1 MRTSRAPSRGGHSK
15 QQSTGRG
22 GGGGGGRYSAAVEKG
37 ENQWQREW
45 QGFISGVKM
54 TEGGAQVKLPTCMDH
69 EQSEGSTFSYLFGSA
84 SMKKSSR
91 DSKAKKE
98 KEEQKKKKQERELK
112 RMKAAQERG
121 EAVDVDWDDPFGERS
136 KHQKTMLEAQKR
148 GLQLDGMSRKQVREF
163 LHLTVTKEQEAAM
176 AAQKELKPHELMDEK
191 RQWYQQGPYPLDVIS
206 EKLVIKKAI
215 KHAKQNG
222 MRYNYLTVHP
232 SWVASRARKRR
243 EETKDLF
250 LASMGIKI
258 TFNDDG
264 VVEDLLRLKA
274 LQLASQK
281 SFMERNST
289 SNVPSA
295 SPHAESSVGA
305 DGSTEV
311 DGVTSTTTAA
321 VTSPAAP
328 QAGGAFLAPPNK
340 GGFRKTLQNANLST
354 NYITSSFIHG
364 PSLGIDDFKPN
375 TAGSSNAIQPARS
388 ALSGNHYSA
397 QRSAQ
402 RQRDS
407 GAKTIVIPVNRNND
421 VDEAET
427 ASRMRRA
434 AYSSGAADRTQVRDK
449 KKKTSQVVERKAAR
463 KESTDAPVKRKQEKK
478 TSSTAMG
485 TKKKRPAPS
494 E

>member
-1 MRTSRAPSRGGHSK
+1 MRSSSRGGHAK
-15 QQSTGRG
+15 QQGS
-22 GGGGGGRYSAAVEKG
+22 GGGRYASTVEKG

-69 EQSEGSTFSYLFGSA
+69 EQSEGSTFSYLFGSS

-91 DSKAKKE
+91 ESKVKKE
-98 KEEQKKKKQERELK
+98 KEEQKRKKQERELK
-112 RMKAAQERG
+112 RLKAAQERG

-136 KHQKTMLEAQKR
+136 KHQKTMLEAKKR
-148 GLQLDGMSRKQVREF
+148 GLQLEGMSRKQVREF
-163 LHLTVTKEQEAAM
+163 LHLTVTKEQEAAL

-191 RQWYQQGPYPLDVIS
+191 MQWYQQGPYPLDVIS

-243 EETKDLF
+243 EVTKDHN
-250 LASMGIKI
+250 LAAMGIKI

-281 SFMERNST
+281 SFMERNAT
-289 SNVPSA
+289 SPVPSA
-295 SPHAESSVGA
+295 SPQPDDPSVVA
-305 DGSTEV
+305 ATTDGSE
-311 DGVTSTTTAA
+311 DGPAAA
-321 VTSPAAP
+321 VSPVTAAP
-328 QAGGAFLAPPNK
+328 QGTFLAPPNM

-364 PSLGIDDFKPN
+364 PSLGIEDVKASG
-375 TAGSSNAIQPARS
+375 AGHVGQKAMMQHSTSSGRGGSYAAT
-388 ALSGNHYSA
+388 
-397 QRSAQ
+397 RSAQ

-407 GAKTIVIPVNRNND
+407 GTKTIVISVNNDAD

-427 ASRMRRA
+427 AARMRRA
-434 AYSSGAADRTQVRDK
+434 AFSSGAVDRNSLIDK
-449 KKKTSQVVERKAAR
+449 KKAQRHEGKAR
-463 KESTDAPVKRKQEKK
+463 KDSPEAPTKVKRLK
-478 TSSTAMG
+478 SSGVNA
-485 TKKKRPAPS
+485 TKKVRPS
-494 E
+494 SDE